1 MLKNYL
7 IMAFKVLLRRKFFTM
22 ISLACISTTLA
33 ILMVAATI
41 VDNYIGNVPP
51 ETKKD
56 RTLFVYFVATK
67 YRGEAYHQFSHSP
80 PAYEFLSKFV
90 DIKTLPNIETASITT
105 TFVSDFVSDIPGTEA
120 ISEDVSVHVDMKK
133 TDGNY
138 WKILEFDFIEGGPL
152 TEEDMTSANYVTVIN
167 QSTRK
172 KLFGAGPAIG
182 RTITLDGL
190 RYRVKGVVRDVPGL
204 QLAAYSE
211 AWIPIS
217 TSKTNAYLSDGY
229 SGQYMGIILAKSRDD
244 FPLIKSEYL
253 SRVKGL
259 PLPDGVI
266 EIRSSPRK
274 PLEFFAEIFLAISG
288 TVSDDEDFSGTIFMI
303 LTIVVILF
311 LTLPVIN
318 IININLCRMD
328 ERASEIGVR
337 KAFGASSIVLIG
349 QFVAENFILTLI
361 GGILGVFVSIG
372 IIHILN
378 ATGMGSFF
386 FYYRMF
392 LVGLAAVFVFN
403 LLSGGYPAWRMS
415 RFHPVNALR
424 MNA

>member
-41 VDNYIGNVPP
+41 VDNFIGNVPP

-90 DIKTLPNIETASITT
+90 DIKTLPNIETASIAT
-105 TFVSDFVSDIPGTEA
+105 TFASDTPGTEA

-138 WKILEFDFIEGGPL
+138 WKILEYDFIEGGPL
-152 TEEDMTSANYVTVIN
+152 TEEDMTDANYVTVIN

-172 KLFGAGPAIG
+172 KLFGAGPAID
-182 RTITLDGL
+182 RSITLDGL
-190 RYRVKGVVRDVPGL
+190 RYRVKGVVKDVSSL
-204 QLAAYSE
+204 QLDAYSE

-217 TSKTNAYLSDGY
+217 TSKTKAYLSDGY
-229 SGQYMGIILAKSRDD
+229 RGQYMGIILARSRDD

-253 SRVKGL
+253 SRVKEL

-274 PLEFFAEIFLAISG
+274 PLEYFAEIFLAISG
-288 TVSDDEDFSGTIFMI
+288 TVSDEDLSGMIFMI

-372 IIHILN
+372 TIHILN

-386 FYYRMF
+386 FHYRMF
-392 LVGLAAVFVFN
+392 LVGLTAIFGFN

>member
-7 IMAFKVLLRRKFFTM
+7 IMAFKVLLRRKFFTL

-41 VDNYIGNVPP
+41 VDNFIGNMPP

-56 RTLFVYFVATK
+56 RTLTVYTVALQYPHGGHT
-67 YRGEAYHQFSHSP
+67 YGG

-90 DIKTLPNIETASITT
+90 DIKTLPNIEMASIASTHPSLT
-105 TFVSDFVSDIPGTEA
+105 PGTEA
-120 ISEDVSVHVDMKK
+120 VSEDVSVRVDMRR

-138 WKILEFDFIEGGPL
+138 WKILEFDFLEGDPF
-152 TEEDMTSANYVTVIN
+152 TEEDMTNANYVTVIN
-167 QSTRK
+167 ESTRK
-172 KLFGAGPAIG
+172 KLFGADPAIG
-182 RTITLDGL
+182 RSITLDGL
-190 RYRVKGVVRDVPGL
+190 RYMVKGVVKDVSGL
-204 QLAAYSE
+204 QIASYSDV
-211 AWIPIS
+211 WIPIS
-217 TSKTNAYLSDGY
+217 TSKSKAYLNDGNI
-229 SGQYMGIILAKSRDD
+229 GLFMGLILAKSRDD

-253 SRVKGL
+253 SRVKEV
-259 PLPDGVI
+259 PIPDMFS
-266 EIRSSPRK
+266 ETYSSART
-274 PLEFFAEIFLAISG
+274 PLELIAEVFLFAG
-288 TVSDDEDFSGTIFMI
+288 TGTLFDEDHSGAIVMI
-303 LTIVVILF
+303 LAIVVILF
-311 LTLPVIN
+311 LILPVIN
-318 IININLCRMD
+318 IVNINLCRMG

-372 IIHILN
+372 TIHILN

-392 LVGLAAVFVFN
+392 LVGLAAIFVFN

-415 RFHPVNALR
+415 RFHPVDALR

>member
-7 IMAFKVLLRRKFFTM
+7 IMAFKVLLRRKFFTL

-33 ILMVAATI
+33 ILMVAATV
-41 VDNYIGNVPP
+41 VDNFIGNVSP

-56 RTLFVYFVATK
+56 RTLTVNFVSLK
-67 YRGEAYHQFSHSP
+67 YRGEANNFSHDP

-90 DIKTLPNIETASITT
+90 DIKTLSNIEMASIATT
-105 TFVSDFVSDIPGTEA
+105 YASQIPGTEA
-120 ISEDVSVHVDMKK
+120 ISEDVSVHVDMRK

-138 WKILEFDFIEGGPL
+138 WKILEFDFLEGGPL
-152 TEEDMTSANYVTVIN
+152 TEEDMTDANYVTVIN

-172 KLFGAGPAIG
+172 KLFGEGPAIG
-182 RTITLDGL
+182 RSITLDGL

-204 QLAAYSE
+204 QMAAYAE

-217 TSKTNAYLSDGY
+217 TSKTKVYLSDGY
-229 SGQYMGIILAKSRDD
+229 SGQYMGIILARSRDD

-253 SRVKGL
+253 SRVKEL

-266 EIRSSPRK
+266 EIYSSPRK
-274 PLEFFAEIFLAISG
+274 PLEFVAEIFLVTSG
-288 TVSDDEDFSGTIFMI
+288 TMSDEDLSGMIVMI

-328 ERASEIGVR
+328 ERASEIGAR
-337 KAFGASSIVLIG
+337 KAFGASSIALIG

-372 IIHILN
+372 TIHILN

-392 LVGLAAVFVFN
+392 LVGLAAIFIFN

-415 RFHPVNALR
+415 RFHPVDALR

>member
-7 IMAFKVLLRRKFFTM
+7 IMAFKVLLRRKFFTL

-41 VDNYIGNVPP
+41 VDNFIGNVPP
-51 ETKKD
+51 ETKKN
-56 RTLFVYFVATK
+56 RTLFVYVIATQ
-67 YRGEAYHQFSHSP
+67 YRGEANYFSHNFP
-80 PAYEFLSKFV
+80 GYEFLSKFV
-90 DIKTLPNIETASITT
+90 DIKTLPNIETASIAT
-105 TFVSDFVSDIPGTEA
+105 TFTSEIPGTEA
-120 ISEDVSVHVDMKK
+120 FSEDVSVHVDMKK

-288 TVSDDEDFSGTIFMI
+288 TVSDEDFSGTIFMI

-386 FYYRMF
+386 FHYRMF
-392 LVGLAAVFVFN
+392 LVGLAAIFVFN